1 MINIELNTPEVD
13 AILDA
18 LKSRKYELELEMAT
32 TKKSRIKA
40 SIRNSMLRGTQSSI
54 DQIGNIQTKLVEI
67 RYNRRVK

>member
-1 MINIELNTPEVD
+1 MNIELNTPEVD

-40 SIRNSMLRGTQSSI
+40 SIKNAMLRGTQSSI
-54 DQIGNIQTKLVEI
+54 DQIGNIQSKLVEI
-67 RYNRRVK
+67 RYNRMEKL